1 MYYSEFLA
9 LNERNSGHS
18 AKMRLIGYNAK
29 TGVAEYVRGGGKGRM
44 HLSAIVDGVNRGVFR
59 LSNPSFIKGAFPKE
73 RVYLKEVQIWHDF
86 YGNNKGAISKI
97 LDEYGASLRDFKR
110 FCRKG
115 YDSLIVYNA
124 PVGIENKITIPRE
137 IVVFDTS
144 IIEIV
149 PNGTTGNDIAY
160 HNTTATFDK
169 FSLDYVGTCHGAC
182 YGEGIYFSSEPVLEY
197 GRTITARLHIK
208 KAYEIKDLNNI
219 REVHQ
224 YVNTVL
230 T

>member
-1 MYYSEFLA
+1 M
-9 LNERNSGHS
+9 
-18 AKMRLIGYNAK
+18 
-29 TGVAEYVRGGGKGRM
+29 
-44 HLSAIVDGVNRGVFR
+44 
-59 LSNPSFIKGAFPKE
+59 
-73 RVYLKEVQIWHDF
+73 
-86 YGNNKGAISKI
+86 
-97 LDEYGASLRDFKR
+97 
-110 FCRKG
+110 
-115 YDSLIVYNA
+115 
-124 PVGIENKITIPRE
+124 
-137 IVVFDTS
+137 VFDTS

-219 REVHQ
+219 KEVHQ